1 MRWRIGV
8 RKSIKIYDDRWIPGT
23 KTTKILSPRV
33 LALEDATV
41 DCMMNLDSGL
51 WNSSV
56 IDQHFLCFEAQRIK
70 VIPVCVSRQV
80 DCVIWQRCK
89 NGEYSV
95 KTRCQ
100 LLCEDEDKGI
110 PSSSENSRQ
119 NVFGL
124 AFGSLE
130 FRIKLKLFSGGCV
143 LRLYLSKKIW
153 RRGKSW
159 RIQGV
164 VYIPQHRN
172 LHSMLY
178 GVS

>member
-80 DCVIWQRCK
+80 DCVTWQRCK

-95 KTRCQ
+95 KTRYQ

-110 PSSSENSRQ
+110 PSSSENPRQ
-119 NVFGL
+119 NVFWSCIWKL
-124 AFGSLE
+124 RVSNKIKTFLWRVCSEALPIKENLEKRKVLEDTRCSLY
-130 FRIKLKLFSGGCV
+130 S
-143 LRLYLSKKIW
+143 ST
-153 RRGKSW
+153 
-159 RIQGV
+159 
-164 VYIPQHRN
+164 
-172 LHSMLY
+172 
-178 GVS
+178 

>member
-1 MRWRIGV
+1 MLLGNDARME
-8 RKSIKIYDDRWIPGT
+8 SIRSRLDVSCCARMKIRVFHPAQ
-23 KTTKILSPRV
+23 KIQ
-33 LALEDATV
+33 
-41 DCMMNLDSGL
+41 GK
-51 WNSSV
+51 
-56 IDQHFLCFEAQRIK
+56 IF
-70 VIPVCVSRQV
+70 
-80 DCVIWQRCK
+80 
-89 NGEYSV
+89 
-95 KTRCQ
+95 
-100 LLCEDEDKGI
+100 
-110 PSSSENSRQ
+110 
-119 NVFGL
+119 FGL